1 MRHSL
6 PLSGSAHQQTLE
18 PIVCDNRKTF
28 VCSLTKVLK
37 LYTNKNKTLKFSAPP
52 KVSILGKPK
61 SSHFTLTE
69 NSELA
74 LVCLVRNTLISK
86 KFTTN
91 FPFILFQGSGEPAP
105 SLSWTRDGGP
115 LPDGQARVQG
125 DQLIFSAVTREHQGT
140 YVCSGTT
147 ETGAG
152 DRDSVTVSINCE

>member
-1 MRHSL
+1 M
-6 PLSGSAHQQTLE
+6 
-18 PIVCDNRKTF
+18 
-28 VCSLTKVLK
+28 
-37 LYTNKNKTLKFSAPP
+37 KFSAPP

-74 LVCLVRNTLISK
+74 LVCLVRNTLKSQ

-105 SLSWTRDGGP
+105 SLSWTKDGGP
-115 LPDGQARVQG
+115 LPDGQTRVQG
-125 DQLIFSAVTREHQGT
+125 DQLIFSAVTRDHQGT